1 MQTVPKELDESRIY
15 SPEQKARFIQCQA
28 TEGAKTEDR
37 TEVVDVSQ
45 ERKEMLRMFSRGGEV
60 KGNLEWLGE

>member
-1 MQTVPKELDESRIY
+1 MQTIPKELEESRIY
-15 SPEQKARFIQCQA
+15 SPDQKARFIQCQA
-28 TEGAKTEDR
+28 KTEGAK

-45 ERKEMLRMFSRGGEV
+45 ERKEMLRLFPRGGEV